1 MRIFGKLKYNSSEQ
15 IDNGLV
21 NDCSSS
27 SILQLPEE
35 LQRKVL
41 GQKNGSG
48 RKEKKIIKVQ
58 VPTFPPTDI
67 MYAVDK
73 TNKGE

>member
-1 MRIFGKLKYNSSEQ
+1 
-15 IDNGLV
+15 
-21 NDCSSS
+21 
-27 SILQLPEE
+27 LQLPDD

-41 GQKNGSG
+41 GIRNGSNCK
-48 RKEKKIIKVQ
+48 KEKKIIKVQ

-73 TNKGE
+73 GKGPTHIIYIKKSPSDPIE